1 MRKSPFENYLETKE
15 QRKKLGEQGKNKG
28 AGGRKYEENKE
39 EAVRGKTGSLMFH
52 EQQKRTEAIP
62 GKNVKKEFEEAQKE
76 QEEQNGIQNYQLIG
90 HSFNQ

>member
-52 EQQKRTEAIP
+52 E
-62 GKNVKKEFEEAQKE
+62 
-76 QEEQNGIQNYQLIG
+76 
-90 HSFNQ
+90 